1 MSLDNRLKR
10 INQTPVLVIAVA
22 VAAGVGFSAGNTQT
36 PESPSDSGL
45 GWEGKYT
52 VQVNGEVIDR
62 SSNVLTYQGQN
73 QIAGKIF
80 NASAPSLDPDLD
92 TDTSDNNF
100 AFIGVGNG
108 SAPVAENESLGEEI
122 EGLNLS
128 RNLSDSF
135 SFTVGSSGGNNA
147 TYTLEK
153 TFIANES
160 VEDTINVNTTG
171 LFFNR
176 SGPSLVSGGS
186 FDTANLGSGDK
197 LTVTHEIKISGS

>member
-52 VQVNGEVIDR
+52 IQVNGEVIDR

-80 NASAPSLDPDLD
+80 NTSGLDGDSPP
-92 TDTSDNNF
+92 TESSNF

-108 SAPVAENESLGEEI
+108 TEPSFQDDKLNDEI

-128 RNLSDSF
+128 RNLSDSLKF
-135 SFTVGSSGGNNA
+135 AEGNHTSGDA
-147 TYTLEK
+147 IYTLKK
-153 TFIANES
+153 TFVANDS
-160 VEDTINVNTTG
+160 VDGTINVNTTG

-197 LTVTHEIKISGS
+197 LTVTHEITISGS